1 MALEDKNNKVKIYNL
16 TEIKINSIQ
25 EMNNLLE
32 FANKIKTKHN
42 TIKMKHHLF
51 LIQFVIYNTYI
62 IFF

>member
-1 MALEDKNNKVKIYNL
+1 MALEDKNNKIKIYNL

-42 TIKMKHHLF
+42 TIINETSSLSHSICNL
-51 LIQFVIYNTYI
+51 
-62 IFF
+62 